1 MSKLEKRLI
10 VFAIFFVLIYVGAV
24 AVTIH
29 SRVRLRQETVRLE
42 SAQAAPGEAHLMLAE
57 LFLPMMILLTVAVCF
72 IVVKKKRVTTQAA
85 LDTSDERGGDL
96 PDGAPDRRRD
106 EPSC

>member
-10 VFAIFFVLIYVGAV
+10 VFAIFFVLIYVGALV
-24 AVTIH
+24 ATIH
-29 SRVRLRQETVRLE
+29 SRVKLNNETVRLE

-72 IVVKKKRVTTQAA
+72 IVVKKKRVAAEAARDA
-85 LDTSDERGGDL
+85 LDESCGDL
-96 PDGAPDRRRD
+96 RDNAPDRAKG
-106 EPSC
+106 EPLC